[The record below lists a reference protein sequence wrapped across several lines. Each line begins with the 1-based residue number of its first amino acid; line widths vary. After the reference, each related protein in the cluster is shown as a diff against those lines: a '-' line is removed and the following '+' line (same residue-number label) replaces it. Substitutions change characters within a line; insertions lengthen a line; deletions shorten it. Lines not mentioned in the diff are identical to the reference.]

1 MKSAGTILGCVA
13 VRSSGR
19 VVGVNAVLE
28 NLRLRPPRHFD
39 NAAEWLQALGGVPLE
54 RIVFDPWPGTATEE
68 DLLLFVERD
77 KRLCEL
83 IDGTL
88 VEKPMGY
95 WESLIA
101 IALAARLSIY
111 ADEHDLGSVSGAN
124 STLRMSSS
132 GRVRLPDVAFISKAR
147 LPTTSNPIPTIA
159 PDLAV
164 EVLSEGN
171 TTEEMTQKLLEYF
184 ESGTVLAWVI
194 DPKTRT
200 VRIYHRPGQ
209 PTQVLE
215 VDGTLDGE
223 KVLPG
228 FAMAVAELFRK
239 LPQGDE

>member
-1 MKSAGTILGCVA
+1 MKSASGTFSCNTAMQPG
-13 VRSSGR
+13 SMGR
-19 VVGVNAVLE
+19 MNAVLE

-54 RIVFDPWPGTATEE
+54 RILFDPWPGTATDE

-111 ADEHDLGSVSGAN
+111 ADEHDLGAVSGAD

-147 LPTTSNPIPTIA
+147 LPTTPNPIPTIA

-200 VRIYHRPGQ
+200 VSVYHRPGQ

-215 VDGTLDGE
+215 VDGTLNGE
-223 KVLPG
+223 QVLPG
-228 FAMAVAELFRK
+228 FTMPVAELFRK
-239 LPQGDE
+239 LPTIV